1 MLAASP
7 APAAALVGGLQV
19 PSASLTTSAPARRIP
34 PQRAP
39 ASHLPHPGRRI
50 PPFLRRFAHA
60 CPPPLP
66 PPGLP
71 NPLSRFSPPPRYIAP
86 ALLSMLIVLVT
97 RSCFPPLFPN
107 VPPSPLFLPP
117 FLNPTTNPS
126 PRPPPRL
133 SMYSPQQAAC
143 PPQHAGARGG
153 ARGGARACTGWL
165 TGGEL
170 RGALTHS
177 AALGGLSAP
186 CCRRKAPR
194 GAAKGGAVVC
204 SAAAKP
210 AFGRQMLVMVP
221 PHPLIK
227 HWIAILRNASSPP
240 PIFRAALAEL
250 GRNIAYEAT
259 RDWLPMIQG
268 EVATPCGVAEVE
280 AVDPYKPIAIIPVL
294 RAGAVMAEQMGPVI
308 PHTITYHLGYVRD
321 ETTLQPT
328 LYLNKLPK
336 SFNPE
341 ARIIIVDAML
351 ATGEWSTRCG
361 TMMATMEEV
370 VGRGANPDNIR
381 IISAIVASPALK
393 LLSEKYKGL
402 RVYTGMID
410 ADVNDQGF
418 IVPGLGDAG
427 DRSYGTL

>member
-7 APAAALVGGLQV
+7 APAAALAGGL
-19 PSASLTTSAPARRIP
+19 
-34 PQRAP
+34 
-39 ASHLPHPGRRI
+39 
-50 PPFLRRFAHA
+50 
-60 CPPPLP
+60 
-66 PPGLP
+66 
-71 NPLSRFSPPPRYIAP
+71 
-86 ALLSMLIVLVT
+86 
-97 RSCFPPLFPN
+97 
-107 VPPSPLFLPP
+107 
-117 FLNPTTNPS
+117 
-126 PRPPPRL
+126 
-133 SMYSPQQAAC
+133 QAAC
-143 PPQHAGARGG
+143 PPQHGG

-170 RGALTHS
+170 RGALSHS
-177 AALGGLSAP
+177 AAQSGLSAP
-186 CCRRKAPR
+186 SCRKAPR
-194 GAAKGGAVVC
+194 GAARRGAPVVC

-227 HWIAILRNASSPP
+227 HWIAILRNATSPP

-259 RDWLPMIQG
+259 RDWLPMING

-328 LYLNKLPK
+328 LYLNKLPRA
-336 SFNPE
+336 FNPS

-351 ATGEWSTRCG
+351 ATGG

-410 ADVNDQGF
+410 ADVNEQGF